1 MRTMK
6 RVALIMAGGGGTR
19 LWPASTSSRPK
30 QLLDPFL
37 GGRSLLRRTIER
49 LQGLVA
55 LGDVFIVTT
64 QEQRPAVLEAVPELD
79 AEQVIA
85 EPMGRNTGPCI
96 ALGVARLRAKLEN
109 ATLIA
114 LPSDHQVADPE
125 GFSRV
130 LEAACV
136 HAEDA
141 GTIATLGIEPDHA
154 ATGFGYI
161 ERSTAGRAPAPG
173 DHGIGVFAAKRFV
186 EKPELAR
193 ARAFVESGRFLW
205 NAGIFVMPMQRIEKE
220 LALHL
225 PDLWSDL
232 YAKSAQLRD
241 APAAEVPTIVH
252 DAYQRATPAA
262 IDTAVMEKQDDL
274 LVVPARVGW
283 SDLGSWRAIYD
294 VATRDANDNANV
306 FGGPQPVSIDAKG
319 CLVWAE
325 DAQVAIV
332 GASDLIVVQSGDRV
346 LVCHKDQTQNVR
358 AVVDQ
363 VAASARRDQ
372 IK

>member
-6 RVALIMAGGGGTR
+6 RVALIMAGGGGVR

-37 GGRSLLRRTIER
+37 TGRSLLRRTIER
-49 LQGLVA
+49 LRGLVE
-55 LGDVFIVTT
+55 LPDVFVVTT
-64 QEQRPAVLEAVPELD
+64 EEQRPAVLETVPELD
-79 AEQVIA
+79 PEHVIA
-85 EPMGRNTGPCI
+85 EPLGRNTAPCI
-96 ALGVARLRAKLEN
+96 ALGVARLREKQSD

-114 LPSDHQVADPE
+114 LPSDHRVADPT
-125 GFSRV
+125 GFARV

-136 HAEDA
+136 HAEQA
-141 GTIATLGIEPDHA
+141 QSIATLGIEPDHA

-161 ERSTAGRAPAPG
+161 ERSTSGRDAVDG

-205 NAGIFVMPMQRIEKE
+205 NAGIFVMPMRRIERE

-225 PDLWSDL
+225 PDLWTDL
-232 YAKSAQLRD
+232 YATSARLTD
-241 APAAEVPTIVH
+241 APAVEVPRLVH
-252 DAYQRATPAA
+252 DAYQRATGTP
-262 IDTAVMEKQDDL
+262 IDTAVMEKQQDL

-283 SDLGSWRAIYD
+283 SDLGSWRSIYD
-294 VATRDANDNANV
+294 VAERDEHNNANV
-306 FGGPQPVSIDAKG
+306 YGGPPPVHVDASG

-325 DAQVAIV
+325 DAQVAVV

-346 LVCHKDQTQNVR
+346 LVCHKDQTQRVR

-363 VAASARRDQ
+363 VGAAARRDQ
-372 IK
+372 TK